1 MRSLIQR
8 RLGQIVLFSFSL
20 TLVLLPYT
28 EHACN
33 WDNFPNASN
42 DLELQVISCLS
53 VIGLFLVLAQ
63 RFRFAPEAFRA
74 AFIFASVTLSVG
86 GSTELRALP
95 RPLNA
100 AIPLRI

>member
-1 MRSLIQR
+1 LLIQR
-8 RLGQIVLFSFSL
+8 RLGQIVLLLLSV

-33 WDNFPNASN
+33 WDSFPSASN
-42 DLELQVISCLS
+42 DLELQVISCLC
-53 VIGLFLVLAQ
+53 VIGLFLVIARQL
-63 RFRFAPEAFRA
+63 RFVPEVFRA
-74 AFIFASVTLSVG
+74 AFIFASVTVGVG